1 MHPALHRISNPNLQ
15 QLWQNP
21 LETFFAYAD
30 NHRGLVRVFACL
42 LILAIAA
49 ADFKLEEISVG
60 FLYILPILL
69 VSSQLSGL
77 QVVAV
82 AVLCSI
88 LREMF
93 SPVRWRPGAPA
104 RISIAFAGFAMAG
117 FFVSELNRKRRQVLE
132 NLREVEQQV
141 RLRQAA
147 EQQVR
152 VLIETSPLAILT
164 VNRAGRVM
172 LANRSAEELLA
183 SAEEPLEGS
192 DIRPILPILGQ
203 VLKVQLPCEFRTA
216 MESKAQRRNGEAFL
230 AHIWISTYVTAAG
243 AGLAAVIWDSSENLR
258 DREDTN
264 LDSMLST
271 SRVLIG
277 AVSHEIRNLTCAA
290 ISAHRELIKIP
301 EVEKAEQYRVLG
313 AILQGVDRI
322 SSSGLSMGAQEVA
335 AVADLGTVFDEARV
349 VIEPAIREAG
359 GQLVWKVAVGLP
371 LVQAD
376 QHGLLQVFLN
386 LARNSQRAI
395 QHTRQRQLTVEASL
409 ERDLVVVRFRDTGTG
424 VANPTDL
431 FKPFQ
436 SAESSSG
443 LGLFVS
449 RAILRAHGGDLKHEP
464 QAQGCCF
471 TVELWPAWDS

>member
-1 MHPALHRISNPNLQ
+1 MHPALQRISNPSVQ
-15 QLWQNP
+15 QVWQNP
-21 LETFFAYAD
+21 LETFLAYAD
-30 NHRGLVRVFACL
+30 SHRGLVRVFACM

-69 VSSQLSGL
+69 VSSQLTGL
-77 QVVAV
+77 QVVSV
-82 AVLCSI
+82 AVLCAV

-93 SPVRWRPGAPA
+93 SPLRWRPGAPL

-117 FFVSELNRKRRQVLE
+117 FFVSELNRKRRQVLA
-132 NLREVEQQV
+132 NLKKVEQQV
-141 RLRQAA
+141 RLRQVA

-164 VNRAGRVM
+164 VNKRGQVM
-172 LANRSAEELLA
+172 LANQSAEELLA

-192 DIRPILPILGQ
+192 DIQPILPILGQ
-203 VLKVQLPCEFRTA
+203 VLKLQLPSEFRTTV
-216 MESKAQRRNGEAFL
+216 ESKAQRRNGEAFL
-230 AHIWISTYVTAAG
+230 AHIWLSTYVTATG
-243 AGLAAVIWDSSENLR
+243 AGLAAVIWDASENLR

-264 LDSMLST
+264 LDSMLAT

-290 ISAHRELIKIP
+290 ISAHRELNKIP
-301 EVEKAEQYRVLG
+301 EIEKAEPYRALG
-313 AILQGVDRI
+313 ALLQGVDRI
-322 SSSGLSMGAQEVA
+322 SSSGLSMGVQEEA

-359 GQLVWKVAVGLP
+359 GELVWKVAVGLP

-395 QHTRQRQLTVEASL
+395 RQAPERQLSVEASI
-409 ERDLVVVRFRDTGTG
+409 ERDLVVVRFRDTGCG
-424 VANPTDL
+424 VANPADL

-449 RAILRAHGGDLKHEP
+449 RAILRAHGGDLKYEP
-464 QAQGCCF
+464 QATGCCF